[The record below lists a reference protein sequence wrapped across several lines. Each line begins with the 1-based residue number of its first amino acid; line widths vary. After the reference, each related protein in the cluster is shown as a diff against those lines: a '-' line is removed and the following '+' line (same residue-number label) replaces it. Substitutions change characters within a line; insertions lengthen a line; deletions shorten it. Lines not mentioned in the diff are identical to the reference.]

1 MGRRGESNLVTGL
14 VEEKKRITTIGRVVA
29 FTFFKGQFIIGLTLD
44 GTMEI
49 HFSTCDTRRI
59 YNTLLL
65 QEAGLLKIGNFFFL
79 FLFLSILFHLPP
91 FVVTIFFS
99 FTSIQSLVNDLI
111 VTRYP
116 LFLSFLPSFFP
127 PPPLL
132 FFSEL
137 RAPRRKGTDLAR
149 INQSYDARCF

>member
-91 FVVTIFFS
+91 FVVTIFFFLYFDPKSSQRSNRYALS
-99 FTSIQSLVNDLI
+99 FI
-111 VTRYP
+111 
-116 LFLSFLPSFFP
+116 SFLPSFFP
-127 PPPLL
+127 PPPPP
-132 FFSEL
+132 FFL
-137 RAPRRKGTDLAR
+137 RVKSATKERNGSRS
-149 INQSYDARCF
+149 N